1 MHFKNGEST
10 CMENE
15 SESVGP
21 LIIIALIGVAA
32 FIESI
37 GIELVRVFTV
47 LGLLFLKLMG
57 GFVGIFISYH
67 LLRILF
73 MGITKL
79 KERIDSIFEWK
90 NSVDEKIERL
100 DDISISRGRDVRQ
113 LEVEQENILSLLEQ
127 IQADIVSIQEHTGL
141 LDKNSVNDA
150 SSEILSEFI

>member
-1 MHFKNGEST
+1 
-10 CMENE
+10 MENE

-21 LIIIALIGVAA
+21 LIIIALIGIAA
-32 FIESI
+32 FIESK
-37 GIELVRVFTV
+37 GIELIRVFTE

-57 GFVGIFISYH
+57 GVVGIFIIYH
-67 LLRILF
+67 LLRIIF

-100 DDISISRGRDVRQ
+100 DDLSLSQSHRIRS
-113 LEVEQENILSLLEQ
+113 LEAEQENVLALLEK
-127 IQADIVSIQEHTGL
+127 IQTDIVSLQEHTGL